1 MTQPLNI
8 LPLVI
13 LVLGPAVLGLLIV
26 KGYLRRD
33 ALDAGPSRK
42 VGLVPADLLIAFGLM
57 IVGPG
62 LVLLL
67 IPGNPAEQ
75 ADPGAVEDVSTMA
88 FALQALLS
96 QASAQLPP
104 VLYLIWRAGFA
115 PRGLHL
121 IGILPDRPW
130 RDIRWGVLAFFA
142 AVPMVMA
149 SIQVT
154 VIVGEFFGQ
163 EAPVLAHDMLKM
175 LVDSDSLTGS
185 VLIIVSAVLVAPIL
199 EEGIFRG
206 VIQSVMVET
215 LGESRRWAVVIVASI
230 VFAMMHTDYVHWE
243 NWQALPGLLVL
254 GLVLGWL
261 YERSGSLL
269 PCIIVHTLFNAMN
282 ILMALLITLS
292 SETTP

>member
-1 MTQPLNI
+1 M
-8 LPLVI
+8 
-13 LVLGPAVLGLLIV
+13 LLIWR
-26 KGYLRRD
+26 GCLRRD

-57 IVGPG
+57 IVGPI
-62 LVLLL
+62 LMVLLM
-67 IPGNPAEQ
+67 PGSPTEQ
-75 ADPGAVEDVSTMA
+75 ADPGVAEDIDTLA
-88 FALQALLS
+88 FAYKALLAQVS
-96 QASAQLPP
+96 GQLPP
-104 VLYLIWRAGFA
+104 VLYLLWRSNFA
-115 PRGLHL
+115 PRGLRL
-121 IGILPDRPW
+121 IGAIPDRPW
-130 RDIRWGVLAFFA
+130 RDLRWGGLAFLA

-185 VLIIVSAVLVAPIL
+185 VLIIISAALVAPIL

-206 VIQSVMVET
+206 IVQSIMVET

-230 VFAMMHTDYVHWE
+230 LFMFMHADTSTWE
-243 NWQALPGLLVL
+243 NWQALPGLCVL

-261 YERSGSLL
+261 YERTGSLW
-269 PCIIVHTLFNAMN
+269 PSIIFHMGFNAMN
-282 ILMALLITLS
+282 IVMALVITLFT
-292 SETTP
+292 ETTP